1 MKCAWA
7 NGKVWFVWTGNHDA
21 AMSVSKMTGSQ
32 ASLVISG
39 KKTLDTFPMR
49 FTMWSDI
56 CGGVKQTPCIIWWI
70 SWTFH
75 CSEEGVWLRVGT
87 FEPNQSSYIWPNIA
101 IFSDIS
107 YRKTIS
113 CNIIPKPKI
122 SCNIVWMEKI
132 ILLMVFFLK
141 MYFRF
146 LENTVPTWR
155 YLINVIVLKRTRL
168 LQHRNTLWSI
178 VNQ

>member
-1 MKCAWA
+1 MFHL
-7 NGKVWFVWTGNHDA
+7 GHI
-21 AMSVSKMTGSQ
+21 VSWICTHRWYGSGYYVQ
-32 ASLVISG
+32 YKKRDFHRQIFEDGDRCWSL
-39 KKTLDTFPMR
+39 KY
-49 FTMWSDI
+49 
-56 CGGVKQTPCIIWWI
+56 IIWWI
-70 SWTFH
+70 TWTFH